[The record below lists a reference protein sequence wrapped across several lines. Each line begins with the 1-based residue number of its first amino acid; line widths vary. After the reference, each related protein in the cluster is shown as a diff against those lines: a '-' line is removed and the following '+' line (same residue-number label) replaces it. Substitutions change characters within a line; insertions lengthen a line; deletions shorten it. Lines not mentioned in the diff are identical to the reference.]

1 MNNDKSISGCRIVAV
16 NDESGSDP
24 TYWDGGFVYVI
35 DDPKIDVEVMGEV
48 DEEDSEHVEKLM
60 YAVSLRELVLAAKEA
75 GILDKLAKR
84 TRNDLK

>member
-1 MNNDKSISGCRIVAV
+1 MNSAKIDECCITSV

-24 TYWDGGFVYVI
+24 TYFQDGFVYVYHPI
-35 DDPKIDVEVMGEV
+35 HGITNMKDLDDK
-48 DEEDSEHVEKLM
+48 DSKDFEPEALL